1 MLSDNALLDWNPV
14 LDDNS
19 KTGFISI
26 LIFDRLRQSV
36 KIYTHV
42 KYDVTHGDYY
52 VPWDEIYLEDL
63 LRGQPEEL
71 IGWQKMPAVPTKEAI
86 IEFLKKAGRSF
97 ERPSDYKK
105 RLPPWEL

>member
-1 MLSDNALLDWNPV
+1 MHIQSPLYNCHVCDFIEDNW
-14 LDDNS
+14 
-19 KTGFISI
+19 T
-26 LIFDRLRQSV
+26 
-36 KIYTHV
+36 IYERHNCAEEL
-42 KYDVTHGDYY
+42 KKQDVTHGDYY